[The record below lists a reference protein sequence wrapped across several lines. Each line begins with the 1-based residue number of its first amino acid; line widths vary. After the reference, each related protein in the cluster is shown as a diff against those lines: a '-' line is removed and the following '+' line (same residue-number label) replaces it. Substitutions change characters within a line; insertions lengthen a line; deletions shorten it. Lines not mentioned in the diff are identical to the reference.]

1 MDVEGN
7 ETSCVQCADDGL
19 VKASDVNDAGFTI
32 YRFSKALPKIVLK
45 DQVPATRCHLHVRA
59 LLWLCRSH
67 RTCDLGRHSF
77 QSRWAVVN
85 WRLNGF
91 IKTFCTKDVAAR
103 SKDAS
108 QIKFSR
114 CLGDEKL
121 QNKYLKKTIFQK
133 SWVAERC
140 KTKKTSRKPKKNN
153 FPEVLEMEEVRQ
165 ETQNIVFLFFLVFL
179 RVFWLF
185 SKGPSPKSLRILML
199 LAYPPLDF
207 VFLWVTLPS
216 LYTSFTIIFVS

>member
-1 MDVEGN
+1 M
-7 ETSCVQCADDGL
+7 T
-19 VKASDVNDAGFTI
+19 
-32 YRFSKALPKIVLK
+32 
-45 DQVPATRCHLHVRA
+45 
-59 LLWLCRSH
+59 
-67 RTCDLGRHSF
+67 
-77 QSRWAVVN
+77 
-85 WRLNGF
+85 
-91 IKTFCTKDVAAR
+91 AR

-121 QNKYLKKTIFQK
+121 QNNYFKKTIFQK

-140 KTKKTSRKPKKNN
+140 KTKKTSRKPKKTKKNN

-165 ETQNIVFLFFLVFL
+165 ETQNIVFFGFFGFSKVFWLFSKGPSPKSFQILVFFFFVFFVFSK
-179 RVFWLF
+179 VFWLF

-207 VFLWVTLPS
+207 VFLWITLPS
-216 LYTSFTIIFVS
+216 LYTSFIIIFVS

>member
-91 IKTFCTKDVAAR
+91 IKTFCTKDVTAR

-140 KTKKTSRKPKKNN
+140 KTKKTSRKPKKNKKTI
-153 FPEVLEMEEVRQ
+153 FQRSWKWKRLGKRLK
-165 ETQNIVFLFFLVFL
+165 ILFFCFFWFFWFFQGFL
-179 RVFWLF
+179 T
-185 SKGPSPKSLRILML
+185 
-199 LAYPPLDF
+199 
-207 VFLWVTLPS
+207 FL
-216 LYTSFTIIFVS
+216 

>member
-91 IKTFCTKDVAAR
+91 IKTFCTKDVTAR

-121 QNKYLKKTIFQK
+121 QNKYFFKKKQK

-140 KTKKTSRKPKKNN
+140 KTKKTSRKQKKKNN

-165 ETQNIVFLFFLVFL
+165 ETQNIVCFGFSSFFDFSK
-179 RVFWLF
+179 VFWLF
-185 SKGPSPKSLRILML
+185 SKGPSPKSFQIL
-199 LAYPPLDF
+199 F
-207 VFLWVTLPS
+207 FLFFLFFW
-216 LYTSFTIIFVS
+216 FF

>member
-85 WRLNGF
+85 
-91 IKTFCTKDVAAR
+91 
-103 SKDAS
+103 
-108 QIKFSR
+108 
-114 CLGDEKL
+114 
-121 QNKYLKKTIFQK
+121 
-133 SWVAERC
+133 
-140 KTKKTSRKPKKNN
+140 
-153 FPEVLEMEEVRQ
+153 
-165 ETQNIVFLFFLVFL
+165 
-179 RVFWLF
+179 
-185 SKGPSPKSLRILML
+185 
-199 LAYPPLDF
+199 
-207 VFLWVTLPS
+207 
-216 LYTSFTIIFVS
+216 

>member
-91 IKTFCTKDVAAR
+91 IKTFCTKDVTAR

-121 QNKYLKKTIFQK
+121 QNKYLKKNNFPEVLGSRKMQNQK
-133 SWVAERC
+133 NFE
-140 KTKKTSRKPKKNN
+140 KTKKNKKNN

-165 ETQNIVFLFFLVFL
+165 ETQNIGFFFFWFFQGFLTFL
-179 RVFWLF
+179 
-185 SKGPSPKSLRILML
+185 
-199 LAYPPLDF
+199 
-207 VFLWVTLPS
+207 
-216 LYTSFTIIFVS
+216 